1 MLNIHRII
9 RRLGLMLLL
18 AGFGVQAMAAGAD
31 IQWTPKTVKGG
42 FTVTVPVI
50 DNDALV
56 DEIVAQ
62 KIELTQDEKLLS
74 LEMEQKRFK
83 RKDTVLAALL
93 PGGML
98 YAAIKKNAHSQVVQD
113 HERVSS
119 RLKEIT
125 TDLAAFTAIAGPVE
139 LARVH

>member
-1 MLNIHRII
+1 MLNTHRII

-98 YAAIKKNAHSQVVQD
+98 YAAIKKNAHSQAVQD